1 MSYRLYVDEV
11 GNDDIGNV
19 SDERH
24 RYLSLTGVAMKLADT
39 RDVLTPRLDKLKRDI
54 FRSDPD
60 VPIILHRKDL
70 LQRKGI
76 FGKLND
82 PTLRASFDTETLSI
96 IAETP
101 YSVITVLIDKKGMLN
116 QKHWINRH
124 PYHYLME
131 ILVEK
136 YVQFLERRG
145 STGDIMPEKRH
156 GRKDI
161 ALQIAFDSVREQGS
175 DYVSRRM
182 IAERIPS
189 GTLKLRSKRENVAGL
204 QLCDLIAHPSH
215 IDVRSRARHSVEI
228 GPFAKQITKIL
239 ADEKYD
245 RSRSGQIRGYGV
257 KYLP

>member
-1 MSYRLYVDEV
+1 LSAVTSASTFGVCMSYRLYVDEV

-145 STGDIMPEKRH
+145 STGDIM
-156 GRKDI
+156 
-161 ALQIAFDSVREQGS
+161 
-175 DYVSRRM
+175 
-182 IAERIPS
+182 
-189 GTLKLRSKRENVAGL
+189 
-204 QLCDLIAHPSH
+204 AHPSH